1 MPTQAPTS
9 IRARLMRMNL
19 IVVIVSIALSLAG
32 TLYFTLRSEQ
42 RALDNNLLNS
52 ASILS
57 RVPMLRE
64 ALQGTCTAEELA
76 DYLDETTERTSDIDL
91 ILVGDTQSTLLYV
104 PDRSLIGTPYSG
116 TAQAGALAGAA
127 PYTFNETGPMGSD
140 HSAYAPVR
148 DAGGGCSGGG
158 AGQPA
163 GHAAVPQHQ
172 TLPERL

>member
-64 ALQGTCTAEELA
+64 ALQGTCTVQELA
-76 DYLDETTERTSDIDL
+76 DYLE
-91 ILVGDTQSTLLYV
+91 V
-104 PDRSLIGTPYSG
+104 DRRGLSMRISRLKKEGMLECDKNFFRLSEKASEGT
-116 TAQAGALAGAA
+116 
-127 PYTFNETGPMGSD
+127 
-140 HSAYAPVR
+140 
-148 DAGGGCSGGG
+148 
-158 AGQPA
+158 
-163 GHAAVPQHQ
+163 
-172 TLPERL
+172 